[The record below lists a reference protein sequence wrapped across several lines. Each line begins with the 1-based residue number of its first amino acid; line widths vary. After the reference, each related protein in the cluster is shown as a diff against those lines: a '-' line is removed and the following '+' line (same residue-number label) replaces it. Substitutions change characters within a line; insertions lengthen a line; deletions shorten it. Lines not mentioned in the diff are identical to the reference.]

1 MAADGSVVIEAIL
14 DASKVTKGIGEVR
27 DGLEGVTWDGIKK
40 GDAAAQRLAGTLKTA
55 GAAATAGLTVP
66 IVAAGTA
73 AFGTASSYEQATAR
87 IRSSLGLTADEAER
101 LADVGEGIYENGFG
115 ESIDAVDDALVTV
128 RQNLGD
134 LNDADL
140 SYVTTAAL
148 TLADTLGMDVGESVR
163 GVGALMDG
171 FGLSARDAMDLFV
184 AGAQDGLDFSGELG
198 DNLAEYGPRFAQMGF
213 SASQYFSIL
222 KTGADNGA
230 YSLDK
235 VNDFLNEFQTSL
247 VDGRM
252 DEQIGRF
259 SESTQQLFQSWK
271 DGGATGQ
278 QVFEAVMG
286 ELARM
291 PDGYEKA
298 NVASELWS
306 SLGEDNAMGMITSL
320 AGVEDSFGDVA
331 GAAGEAGDAAS
342 DSFASKW
349 ESATRTVA
357 GALEPLGDPLLD
369 IATKVAEVV
378 QGFGE
383 WFASIGEEG
392 QTAVLV
398 VAGVLAAI
406 GPVSSILG
414 GILSVVPAIAGALGG
429 LSAAAAPA
437 AAAVGAAGTAGAT
450 AAPQLMQMAL
460 AVLALGGGVLMA
472 SAGLAL
478 LALAAVQ
485 VAGAGPMA
493 AVAMVGMVAAIAGLA
508 AGAAAVGPALTAGSV
523 GLLAFGGAVALV
535 GVGVLAASAGMALLS
550 GALPGIAS
558 GGAAAAA
565 AMALI
570 SAGAAVMAAGL
581 VAAGLSVTTFA
592 AGLAVGAV
600 GVAAFA
606 LAVGAGALA
615 VSAAALAFGALS
627 LAVGALAAG
636 ISTAA
641 SGVQVMGTNLPR
653 VASSAAPAAAGLTA
667 FAAAAAAASLGL
679 AAGAPAMAAYGAAA
693 VTAAAGVT
701 TASAGSALLVA
712 LLALLVALAV
722 AAAAGLS
729 SLSTSGPSA
738 AAGLASLAASAQAAS
753 PALSSSAPALV
764 ALAAAALRAGQG
776 SGSAAGALAVAAA
789 AALALAAAVA
799 TATTGEASMSAQALL
814 AGSSARS
821 MASDVA
827 SLPAPLGQAR
837 SAMSS
842 FGSSAQS
849 EASRAAQAVVSACA
863 QMERAVSSMRL
874 RMPRI
879 EVGALPHFTMS
890 GTFDAQTGSVP
901 TIGVS
906 WYAKGAVFNGPSVVG
921 VGEAGPEMALPLNRR
936 STAPFAEQ
944 IAEDMGDGGEVAD
957 LLRGLV
963 AALPRMIR
971 ENSARSIV
979 WNKREVARLVWKVQ

>member
-115 ESIDAVDDALVTV
+115 ESLDAVDDALVTV

-163 GVGALMDG
+163 GAGALMDG

-460 AVLALGGGVLMA
+460 AVLALGGGVLLA
-472 SAGLAL
+472 SSGLAL

-485 VAGAGPMA
+485 VAGAGPGA
-493 AVAMVGMVAAIAGLA
+493 AVALVGMVAAIA
-508 AGAAAVGPALTAGSV
+508 
-523 GLLAFGGAVALV
+523 
-535 GVGVLAASAGMALLS
+535 
-550 GALPGIAS
+550 
-558 GGAAAAA
+558 
-565 AMALI
+565 
-570 SAGAAVMAAGL
+570 AGAAVMAAGL
-581 VAAGLSVTTFA
+581 LAAGAGVAVFA
-592 AGLAVGAV
+592 AGLVAGAV
-600 GVAAFA
+600 GVAAFSV
-606 LAVGAGALA
+606 AVTAGALA
-615 VSAAALAFGALS
+615 VTAAAVAFGALS

-679 AAGAPAMAAYGAAA
+679 AAGTPAMAAYGAAA

-712 LLALLVALAV
+712 LLASLVALAV
-722 AAAAGLS
+722 AASAGLS
-729 SLSTSGPSA
+729 SLSSSGPA
-738 AAGLASLAASAQAAS
+738 ASASLTALAVSAQAAS

-764 ALAAAALRAGQG
+764 ALASAALQAGQG
-776 SGSAAGALAVAAA
+776 SGVAAGALAVAAA
-789 AALALAAAVA
+789 GALALAAAVA
-799 TATTGEASMSAQALL
+799 AATAGEAAMSAQALL

-837 SAMSS
+837 SAMAA

-849 EASRAAQAVVSACA
+849 EASRAAQSIVSACA

-957 LLRGLV
+957 LLKRLA
-963 AALPRMIR
+963 AALPKMIR
-971 ENSARSIV
+971 DNSARSIV
-979 WNKREVARLVWKVQ
+979 WDKREVARLVWEVQ